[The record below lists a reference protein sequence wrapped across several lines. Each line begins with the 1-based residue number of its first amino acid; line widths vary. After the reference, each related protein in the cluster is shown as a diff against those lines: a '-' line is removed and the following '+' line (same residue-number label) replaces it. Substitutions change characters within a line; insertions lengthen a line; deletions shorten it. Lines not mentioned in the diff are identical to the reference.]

1 MRIIF
6 FQNCIS
12 PHQLPYIK
20 QCALNTSYF
29 QEVYL
34 LTPRIDY
41 EYRMKMGWNSHTLL
55 EGSNIKFIL
64 KPSNKQ
70 IELLLKE
77 NSNTVCLFSGIRG
90 DKDIFQWFKLSLKY
104 NVKRCII
111 TEPPFIY
118 NKPLWMHYLRFFLQ
132 DYKYI
137 KYINGIFAIGEL
149 AVNYYKSISR
159 KWKIFPFQYV
169 TDSYNRTITTNL
181 SGKFK
186 LLFVGSL
193 SRRKNVQVAIRALI
207 GLRDIEF
214 SIIGSGKEEQSL
226 KQMANKHN
234 LPVNFQGMKPNN
246 KIHTIMENYDALIL
260 PSLYDGWGAVVN
272 EAMTLGLFVIVSEN
286 CGAKMLIKDN
296 KQGSV
301 FKNNN
306 ADSLHI
312 ILDKCIKQKN
322 IIRSELQNR
331 LLLNQTIQ
339 APVVANYFTK
349 CLTSL

>member
-1 MRIIF
+1 M
-6 FQNCIS
+6 
-12 PHQLPYIK
+12 
-20 QCALNTSYF
+20 
-29 QEVYL
+29 
-34 LTPRIDY
+34 
-41 EYRMKMGWNSHTLL
+41 
-55 EGSNIKFIL
+55 
-64 KPSNKQ
+64 
-70 IELLLKE
+70 
-77 NSNTVCLFSGIRG
+77 
-90 DKDIFQWFKLSLKY
+90 
-104 NVKRCII
+104 
-111 TEPPFIY
+111 
-118 NKPLWMHYLRFFLQ
+118 
-132 DYKYI
+132 
-137 KYINGIFAIGEL
+137 
-149 AVNYYKSISR
+149 NYYKSISR